1 MVCMTFVEPK
11 VPVVSFHLQVIIF
24 YQKENYFNYLTTY
37 YLHKRDF
44 AIVKT
49 LLDKR
54 GFFNR
59 DHLSTSQGD
68 RKKYLPRR
76 DASSLSRPIPVDP

>member
-11 VPVVSFHLQVIIF
+11 VAVVSFHLWVIIF
-24 YQKENYFNYLTTY
+24 CQKQNYFNHLTTY

-44 AIVKT
+44 AVVKT

-54 GFFNR
+54 GFF
-59 DHLSTSQGD
+59 SI
-68 RKKYLPRR
+68 
-76 DASSLSRPIPVDP
+76 AIISRLVKEIAKNISHEGTRAP